1 MLKTYLFIALCF
13 LSFLPTLGQ
22 NQLDLRSPDKQKYFA
37 GGAVI
42 GGASYAFFHS
52 HYTRIATRENRS
64 KIHLKSLAAAT
75 ATSFTVGLLK
85 QAYDLN
91 TAKYNYHADDYALDV
106 ASILLGSLT
115 IGISIPLIF

>member
-1 MLKTYLFIALCF
+1 MRKIYLLIAFFLF
-13 LSFLPTLGQ
+13 NSSLSFAQ
-22 NQLDLRSPDKQKYFA
+22 NKLDLRSLDKQKYF
-37 GGAVI
+37 GTGAVV

-52 HYTRIATRENRS
+52 HYTRIATVENRS
-64 KIHLKSLAAAT
+64 KIHIKSLVAST

-91 TAKYNYHADDYALDV
+91 TAKYNYRADDYALDI

-115 IGISIPLIF
+115 IGISIPLVL

>member
-1 MLKTYLFIALCF
+1 MRKLYLLLTFF
-13 LSFLPTLGQ
+13 LFCSNFSLAQ
-22 NQLDLRSPDKQKYFA
+22 NKLDLRSPDKQKYFA

-52 HYTRIATRENRS
+52 HYTRIATRENRAN
-64 KIHLKSLAAAT
+64 IHLKSLAAAT

-91 TAKYNYHADDYALDV
+91 TAKYNYRADDYALDI

-115 IGISIPLIF
+115 IGISIPIVF